1 MIFLRCKADMSYS
14 KAYPLFLYPAA
25 PICSILATSFSVSYQ
40 QDGVPSLQRKTPAL
54 KYFIQ

>member
-1 MIFLRCKADMSYS
+1 MSYF
-14 KAYPLFLYPAA
+14 KAYPLFLYPAV
-25 PICSILATSFSVSYQ
+25 PICLIPATSFSVSYQ